1 MEVDMG
7 TPKSPKVSTETLAYP
22 TLKEAAK
29 AAGLA
34 RQTLVKHL
42 SEIQHRKAGRRVII
56 SKAALQRWL
65 EGQDAKEAA

>member
-1 MEVDMG
+1 MEVE
-7 TPKSPKVSTETLAYP
+7 VSTPRSTKVTEETLAYP
-22 TLKEAAK
+22 TLKEVAK

-42 SEIQHRKAGRRVII
+42 PEIAHRKAGRRVII

-65 EGQDAKEAA
+65 EGYDMQEAA

>member
-1 MEVDMG
+1 MEVNVS
-7 TPKSPKVSTETLAYP
+7 TPRGQKVTTETLAYP
-22 TLKEAAK
+22 TLKDAAK

-42 SEIQHRKAGRRVII
+42 PEIQHRKAGRRVII

-65 EGQDAKEAA
+65 EGYDAQEAV

>member
-1 MEVDMG
+1 MG
-7 TPKSPKVSTETLAYP
+7 KPKSSKVNEETLAYS

-29 AAGLA
+29 AAGVA

-42 SEIQHRKAGRRVII
+42 DEIAHRKAGRRVVI

-65 EGQDAKEAA
+65 EGHDMQDAA

>member
-1 MEVDMG
+1 MG
-7 TPKSPKVSTETLAYP
+7 QTRHPKTNPDDALTYR

-34 RQTLVKHL
+34 RQTFVRHL
-42 SEIQHRKAGRRVII
+42 PEIPHRVAGRRVLI

-65 EGQDAKEAA
+65 EGHDTEQAA